1 VPLFLGD
8 LGAYKACCSN
18 GEGGLAWVSQAS
30 RRPRMMCTNKLTTA
44 STISRCS
51 ATDAT

>member
-18 GEGGLAWVSQAS
+18 GEGGLAWV
-30 RRPRMMCTNKLTTA
+30 
-44 STISRCS
+44 
-51 ATDAT
+51 